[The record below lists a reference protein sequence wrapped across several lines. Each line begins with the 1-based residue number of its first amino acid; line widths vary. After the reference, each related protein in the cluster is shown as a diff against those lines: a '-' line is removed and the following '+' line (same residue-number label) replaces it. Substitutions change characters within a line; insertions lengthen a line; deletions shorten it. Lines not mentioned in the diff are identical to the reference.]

1 MVDKTTSCEETVPL
15 INVVQWVSRS
25 VVNGPGERFVLW
37 VQGCPFRCPGCINP
51 SFLTFEEKH
60 LMSVEAIA
68 ERVLA
73 VEGIEG
79 ITYSGGEPMAQAP
92 GLYHLTRRLK
102 AAGLTAVS
110 YSGYTLQELQNHSD
124 PYVPLLLGQLDL
136 LIDGR
141 YVAQQSGQLP
151 WRGSNNQE
159 VHLLSP
165 AYSHLAATA
174 QTAHREVEFI
184 VGENQFTSTG
194 IFDSKLVRRLE
205 EMLRESPDQISQ
217 DLRALDRLINQGETP

>member
-60 LMSVEAIA
+60 LMS
-68 ERVLA
+68 
-73 VEGIEG
+73 
-79 ITYSGGEPMAQAP
+79 EPMAQAP